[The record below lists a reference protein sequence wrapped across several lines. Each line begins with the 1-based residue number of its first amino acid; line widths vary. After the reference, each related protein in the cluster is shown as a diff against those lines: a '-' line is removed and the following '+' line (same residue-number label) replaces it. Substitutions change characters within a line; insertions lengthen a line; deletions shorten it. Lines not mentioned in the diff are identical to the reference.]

1 MKRLGTLKD
10 RIFFSKTVI
19 LHGNIIDKE
28 LIDKLIISKTTN
40 YFIFNFIKT
49 PSEPIKIKDN
59 ITLIDIKHIEPTKV
73 FEIMFEN
80 NIPFINPIHKLYY
93 FNIISNFYKYII
105 INEYF
110 ESNNFYSILNSNILF
125 TRLSFYMDNY
135 LVLST
140 IKYNKTFI
148 INDYSLLQDLF
159 LIFTTN
165 DFIKFFKTVG
175 SLSIIE
181 YLSSFSNIT
190 HKFPEKILYD
200 FLISN
205 NTFSKYESLSFNNFK
220 FKINYKKYSK
230 DEFIYQVTNYIKY
243 AMDHDKLLTFE
254 LLNNKI
260 INIDLKDNKDQE
272 KIDLLEFNFVK
283 YSSPDN
289 FSIDDLKTMIVEV
302 FSKSRE
308 LI

>member
-1 MKRLGTLKD
+1 
-10 RIFFSKTVI
+10 
-19 LHGNIIDKE
+19 
-28 LIDKLIISKTTN
+28 
-40 YFIFNFIKT
+40 
-49 PSEPIKIKDN
+49 
-59 ITLIDIKHIEPTKV
+59 
-73 FEIMFEN
+73 
-80 NIPFINPIHKLYY
+80 
-93 FNIISNFYKYII
+93 
-105 INEYF
+105 
-110 ESNNFYSILNSNILF
+110 
-125 TRLSFYMDNY
+125 MDNY

-140 IKYNKTFI
+140 IKHNKTFI
-148 INDYSLLQDLF
+148 INDCSVIQDLF

-181 YLSSFSNIT
+181 YLSDITNIV

-220 FKINYKKYSK
+220 FQINYKKYSK
-230 DEFIYQVTNYIKY
+230 DEFIYQITNYMKY
-243 AMDHDKLLTFE
+243 AMDHHKVLTFE

-260 INIDLKDNKDQE
+260 ININLKDNKDQK
-272 KIDLLEFNFVK
+272 KIDLLKFNFVK
-283 YSSPDN
+283 YSLPGN
-289 FSIDDLKTMIVEV
+289 FSIDDLKTMIAEV